1 MVPNEQYLGGVQ
13 SSRLKKAGMMTAAGY
28 TIYVTNLRIIGAK
41 SRKALGKAM
50 LGSALGG
57 AYVGGRLSRDHNV
70 QMPTDLEGKDFEV
83 KRDKVTGLE
92 LKKPSFF
99 SRGHIVINQMS
110 GDPTKILI
118 ADKKDFRRIVE
129 LMQAFRPDAVQVL

>member
-1 MVPNEQYLGGVQ
+1 MQ

-28 TIYVTNLRIIGAK
+28 TIYVTNRRIIGAK

-57 AYVGGRLSRDHNV
+57 AYMGGRLFRDHKV
-70 QMPTDLEGKDFEV
+70 QMSTDLEGKDFEV
-83 KRDKVTGLE
+83 KRGTVTGLE

-99 SRGHIVINQMS
+99 SRGHFVVNQMS
-110 GDPTKILI
+110 GDPIKILI
-118 ADKKDFRRIVE
+118 ADKKDFRRIME
-129 LMQAFRPDAVQVL
+129 LMQAFRPDAVQVV

>member
-1 MVPNEQYLGGVQ
+1 
-13 SSRLKKAGMMTAAGY
+13 
-28 TIYVTNLRIIGAK
+28 
-41 SRKALGKAM
+41 
-50 LGSALGG
+50 
-57 AYVGGRLSRDHNV
+57 
-70 QMPTDLEGKDFEV
+70 V